1 MPRLCP
7 DLSATGYGGRVAL
20 AKMARALGRQAEAA
34 QWDERAEAIRKL
46 IVAKLWVDEDASFYD
61 LDANNKFVK
70 VRGDLLT
77 RVAGEH
83 VVTAEMFERMW
94 VRQLHK
100 TGAFWA
106 PYPLASI
113 AQDDPAFVRPIPR
126 NSWGGASQALTALR
140 APRWMEFYG
149 KHAEM
154 GTMMQAWSEALIKD
168 GTFRQQL
175 DPMTGEFTDG
185 GSKGYSP
192 AALVLVEYTWRL
204 AGIREDAGLIEW
216 SVRPG
221 CAAAEGAR
229 FALKTNSGMMMEMKY
244 EKGGADLMRAG
255 KKIARVDGTAR
266 LVTDLYGAAVELV
279 GIVEGEQTVTLTRPK
294 SGVRRVTL
302 TGNER
307 IKVRA

>member
-1 MPRLCP
+1 
-7 DLSATGYGGRVAL
+7 
-20 AKMARALGRQAEAA
+20 
-34 QWDERAEAIRKL
+34 
-46 IVAKLWVDEDASFYD
+46 
-61 LDANNKFVK
+61 
-70 VRGDLLT
+70 
-77 RVAGEH
+77 
-83 VVTAEMFERMW
+83 
-94 VRQLHK
+94 
-100 TGAFWA
+100 
-106 PYPLASI
+106 
-113 AQDDPAFVRPIPR
+113 
-126 NSWGGASQALTALR
+126 
-140 APRWMEFYG
+140 MEFYG

-154 GTMMQAWSEALIKD
+154 GTMMEAWCAALLKD

-192 AALVLVEYTWRL
+192 AALVLVENTWRL

-221 CAAAEGAR
+221 CSAAEGGR

-255 KKIARVDGTAR
+255 KKIARIDGTAR
-266 LVTDLYGAAVELV
+266 LVTDLYGAAVDLV
-279 GIVEGEQTVTLTRPK
+279 GIVDGEQTVTLTRPK
-294 SGVRRVTL
+294 SGVRTVTL